1 MEDIIMM
8 IVFGIVISILSL
20 FNMKGN
26 VSSIHWYHRM
36 RIKKDDVKKYG
47 LLVGAGTLIIGLS
60 LILTGIL
67 KMFFSFEWINY
78 INIISLLIWLILF
91 VYAQVKYNKGIF

>member
-8 IVFGIVISILSL
+8 IIFGVIILVLGL

-26 VSSIHWYHRM
+26 ISSVHWYHRT
-36 RIKKDDVKKYG
+36 RIKKEDVWKYG
-47 LLVGAGTLIIGLS
+47 LLVGIGTLIIGLS

-67 KMFFSFEWINY
+67 HMFFSFEWINY
-78 INIISLLIWLILF
+78 INIISLIIWLVLF
-91 VYAQVKYNKGIF
+91 VYAQFKYNKGIF